1 MNIDI
6 LINQLDEHNEV
17 NILAT
22 KRFNPKEV
30 IFLYDKELENLSSSI
45 SDYYKQYMPNIK
57 LNKVLIEEGKIDKL
71 KSIINQNKNRNIL
84 VNLTGGSRINSL
96 ILLDICKNNSIR
108 SLYVD
113 IKNKYLYIF
122 DKEIEVIKEEFE
134 DMKINNVIR
143 ASGGEILTDSTN
155 LINKEDLVYLTK
167 SIYRNLD
174 LWHKYKQ
181 RLYDSRIFIHNYEDP
196 RSVRIKTE
204 FLSMEERN
212 LLDKILDEL
221 EESRGI
227 SFKEISDE
235 EIQINF
241 KNEYL
246 KSFIFKSGTWLEVA
260 TNIMINE
267 INEID
272 EVKSGVMFLW
282 NDKSKIVRNEID
294 VVAVK
299 DSVPICISCKDSDRY
314 NEDALN
320 ELDVYSTQIG
330 GEETYKILVATKEP
344 IKPAVKERAK
354 EMGINL
360 VIFDGNEEKFK
371 SKINDIISKKI

>member
-45 SDYYKQYMPNIK
+45 SDYYNQYMPNVK
-57 LNKVLIEEGKIDKL
+57 LNKILIEEGKIDKL

-196 RSVRIKTE
+196 RSVSIKTK

-221 EESRGI
+221 EESRGL

-330 GEETYKILVATKEP
+330 GGETYKILVATKEP

-371 SKINDIISKKI
+371 SKINDIISKKS